1 MTWGVY
7 LGPAALS
14 QDGEHQGRSRL
25 GRNEMGC
32 DVLMLRCFWDG

>member
-14 QDGEHQGRSRL
+14 QDGEHQGEA
-25 GRNEMGC
+25 GWGEMRW
-32 DVLMLRCFWDG
+32 DVMF